1 LGKTIKELQDSVK
14 QLKEENR
21 KVDKLNEML
30 INDKKLLSD
39 IVSMN
44 LIKIHQKDDELS
56 ELRNLK
62 FEYENRIE

>member
-1 LGKTIKELQDSVK
+1 MGKTIKELQDSIK

-44 LIKIHQKDDELS
+44 LIKIRQKDDELS